1 MKNPN
6 DVFVL
11 EQEGASLNQ
20 LQRFEMAIQLFDE
33 ALAIKPG
40 TAPAI
45 CFKAISLCGLG
56 GIKEAIL
63 MPEGAD
69 KTETDPEISSVF
81 REVMLE
87 LKSENANKT

>member
-1 MKNPN
+1 MTC
-6 DVFVL
+6 L
-11 EQEGASLNQ
+11 YLQEGAGLNQ
-20 LQRFEMAIQLFDE
+20 LQGFETAIQLFDE

-56 GIKEAIL
+56 RIREAIL

-69 KTETDPEISSVF
+69 RTG
-81 REVMLE
+81 
-87 LKSENANKT
+87 